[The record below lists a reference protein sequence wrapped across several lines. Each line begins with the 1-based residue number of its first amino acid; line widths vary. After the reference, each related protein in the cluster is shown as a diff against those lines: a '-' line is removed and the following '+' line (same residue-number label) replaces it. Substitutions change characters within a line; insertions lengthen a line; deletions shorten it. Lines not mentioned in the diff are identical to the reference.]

1 MPLTYQIDKA
11 NKVLICDVSGSLT
24 ADDVLNF
31 RIELRNDPEFAPELS
46 ILFDML
52 DGTDFQISSLELQGL
67 AGETPMSKTSKRA
80 YVTPT
85 DSDFGMLR
93 IFATYSDAEPDRFQV
108 FRDIGEARNTNGVN
122 F

>member
-24 ADDVLNF
+24 ADDVRNL

-52 DGTDFQISSLELQGL
+52 DVTDFQISSSALEAL
-67 AGETPMSKTSKRA
+67 AGETPMSKASKRA
-80 YVTPT
+80 YVTRT
-85 DSDFGMLR
+85 DSDYGMLR
-93 IFATYSDAEPDRFQV
+93 IFATYSDADPDRFRV
-108 FRDIGEARNTNGVN
+108 FRDNGEARSWLGLD
-122 F
+122 

>member
-11 NKVLICDVSGSLT
+11 NKVLICEVSGSLT
-24 ADDVLNF
+24 ADDVRNL
-31 RIELRNDPEFAPELS
+31 RIELRNDPEFAPDLS

-52 DGTDFQISSLELQGL
+52 DVTDFQISSSELQAL

-80 YVTPT
+80 YVTLT
-85 DSDFGMLR
+85 DFDFGMLR

-108 FRDIGEARNTNGVN
+108 FHDTGEARKWLSLD
-122 F
+122 

>member
-1 MPLTYQIDKA
+1 MPLTYHIDTA
-11 NKVLICDVSGSLT
+11 NKILICDASGSLT
-24 ADDVLNF
+24 AGDVRKF
-31 RIELRNDPEFAPELS
+31 RKELRNDPEFAPKLS

-52 DGTDFQISSLELQGL
+52 DVTDFQISSSELEAL

-108 FRDIGEARNTNGVN
+108 FRDIGEARKWLGLD
-122 F
+122 

>member
-1 MPLTYQIDKA
+1 MSLTYQIDKA

-24 ADDVLNF
+24 ADDVRNF
-31 RIELRNDPEFAPELS
+31 RMELRNDPEFAPDLS

-52 DGTDFQISSLELQGL
+52 DVTDFQISSSELQVL
-67 AGETPMSKTSKRA
+67 AGETPMSKMSKRA

-93 IFATYSDAEPDRFQV
+93 IFATFSDAESDRFQI
-108 FRDIGEARNTNGVN
+108 FRDIGEARKWLG
-122 F
+122 FD